1 VSDRTRHSADAAA
14 DHPAEPVADR
24 SADVPADTH
33 VHPAA
38 VEPDEHDGDTY
49 DGAHEVPVHDD
60 GYEHPEP
67 VEEFF
72 VAQDVPRRTGKRP
85 PSKAKRRRRLRRTII
100 MLVVLALFAGTVYG
114 AALMLR
120 DVLGLN
126 EIKDYAGPGGEE
138 TVFTVP
144 EGAGALA
151 IGTGLETA
159 DIVADSSTFVSALGA
174 IADGREVQPGEY
186 EMRLQMSSADAAEAL
201 LGEDPTLVSYAAVA
215 RDLRQGEVFD
225 ILSKST
231 GIPRAE
237 FEALAKDPT
246 QFGLPPQALSLEG
259 YLHPGEYRFDV
270 DATATDIITEMV
282 TATMD
287 RLDEDGVTDP
297 DKQYE
302 ILTVASIVQAEAQ
315 EGDYPT
321 VAGSI
326 YNRLKPGNTETNGLI
341 QSDATVTYGLGTRT
355 YQLTEEEKND
365 TSNPYNTYANP
376 GLPKG
381 PIGSPSDEAID
392 AAVNPADVPFY
403 FWVTVNLDTGE
414 TKFSETY
421 AEHLR
426 YVAEYEA
433 WCGDHPGR
441 CQ

>member
-1 VSDRTRHSADAAA
+1 MSDRHSTPQGAADDAAH
-14 DHPAEPVADR
+14 HPA
-24 SADVPADTH
+24 
-33 VHPAA
+33 
-38 VEPDEHDGDTY
+38 
-49 DGAHEVPVHDD
+49 DD
-60 GYEHPEP
+60 GYYDEGPEDGHAHPEP

-72 VAQDVPRRTGKRP
+72 ATQDVPRSTGKRT
-85 PSKAKRRRRLRRTII
+85 PSKAKRRRRLRRTVIL
-100 MLVVLALFAGTVYG
+100 LVVLALFAGTVYG

-120 DVLGLN
+120 DFLGLN
-126 EIKDYAGPGGEE
+126 DVKDYAGPGGEE

-159 DIVADSSTFVSALGA
+159 DIVADSGTFVEALGA

-186 EMRLQMSSADAAEAL
+186 EMRLQMSSSAAAEAL
-201 LGEDPTLVSYAAVA
+201 LGEDPTMVSYAAVA

-225 ILSKST
+225 ILSEST

-237 FEALAKDPT
+237 FDALAEDPG
-246 QFGLPPQALSLEG
+246 QFGLPDQALSLEG

-270 DATATDIITEMV
+270 EATATEILTEMI
-282 TATMD
+282 TATTD
-287 RLDEDGVTDP
+287 RLVQDGVTDP
-297 DKQYE
+297 DEQYD

-315 EGDYPT
+315 EGDYAT

-326 YNRLKPGNTETNGLI
+326 FNRLKPGNTETNGLI

-355 YQLTEEEKND
+355 YQLTEEEKKD

-381 PIGSPSDEAID
+381 PIGSPSDAAID
-392 AAVNPADVPFY
+392 ATVNPADVPFY

-426 YVAEYEA
+426 YVAEYDE
-433 WCGDHPGR
+433 WCGDNPGR
-441 CQ
+441 CE